1 LGSEVS
7 SSLNNNTL
15 KYECPDIYL
24 DDNVMDLKF
33 SPTQN
38 LIALSQVT
46 GAVRLYGY
54 TEETM
59 DELATFN

>member
-1 LGSEVS
+1 
-7 SSLNNNTL
+7 
-15 KYECPDIYL
+15 
-24 DDNVMDLKF
+24 MDLKF

-59 DELATFN
+59 DELATFT